1 MRTTRATTL
10 IGILTL
16 VPLAGVPAGQSVT
29 STERA
34 AEPSQ
39 SKTPVPNHAL
49 SGVVKSLDAT
59 TLVLTRAGKNLDE
72 LTFVVNRTTQREGP
86 IDVGARVQVRFR
98 TEGRTL
104 IATAIRATAP
114 KPRPKGKTLHESSRQ

>member
-1 MRTTRATTL
+1 ML
-10 IGILTL
+10 IGLLTV

-29 STERA
+29 STER

-49 SGVVKSLDAT
+49 SGVVKSLDTT
-59 TLVLTRAGKNLDE
+59 TLVITRGKKLDE
-72 LTFVVNRTTQREGP
+72 LTFVLNRTTQREGP
-86 IDVGARVQVRFR
+86 IDVGAKVQVRFR

-104 IATAIRATAP
+104 IATAIVAIAP
-114 KPRPKGKTLHESSRQ
+114 KPRPKGKTTL